1 MAELLDLSRTG
12 ISPQRMADQASADE
26 RVLEELLNGISPV
39 TKKMAIRENSFK
51 ALKLLSEQQPQTL
64 LPHWNYLVSLLK
76 SDNGFSKYAAIY
88 LITALVPVDDRGRF
102 EKAFNVY
109 YDLLDDE
116 SVMVASHVA
125 GTSGQIAR
133 AKPALQSKIT
143 QRLLAIDAT
152 HFDANRQGL
161 IKSYIIA
168 AFDEYFEES
177 RDQSK
182 ILAFVHGQIDCASPK
197 TRKKAKEFLKKWTAA

>member
-12 ISPQRMADQASADE
+12 TNPQRFANQVSADE
-26 RVLEELLNGISPV
+26 GILEELLNGISPA
-39 TKKMAIRENSFK
+39 TKKTAIRENSFK
-51 ALKLLSEQQPQTL
+51 ALRLLGEQQPQIL

-88 LITALVPVDDRGRF
+88 LITALVTVDDQGRF
-102 EKAFNVY
+102 EKAFHVY

-152 HFDANRQGL
+152 HFEANRQGL

-168 AFDEYFEES
+168 AFDEYFEAS
-177 RDQSK
+177 RDQSR
-182 ILAFVHGQIDCASPK
+182 ILAFVRQQIDCASP
-197 TRKKAKEFLKKWTAA
+197 TARKKAKEFLKKWAAA